1 MALCDTH
8 SHVSCPKHT
17 RWNHEVNSESLCNK
31 LIAHCEIT
39 CISSRRRVFFF
50 SFLDC
55 QFLTGLGDVKL
66 QIIKIV
72 ADLSK
77 EINLW
82 IRDSPKKSSFTYW
95 VTINL
100 KDSTVLYHHVFW
112 KLIFPW
118 FINTLS
124 FESCLLCTGLL
135 HRLFSFVKNTLTNDK
150 YMYNI
155 INLFHYDSTW

>member
-1 MALCDTH
+1 MNMALYDTH
-8 SHVSCPKHT
+8 SHVSCLKHK

-31 LIAHCEIT
+31 LIAHCKIT
-39 CISSRRRVFFF
+39 CISSRRRVIFF
-50 SFLDC
+50 SF
-55 QFLTGLGDVKL
+55 FGLPIFNRFRRVKL

-135 HRLFSFVKNTLTNDK
+135 HRLFSFVKNTLTDK
-150 YMYNI
+150 
-155 INLFHYDSTW
+155 W

>member
-1 MALCDTH
+1 MNMALCDTH

-50 SFLDC
+50 F
-55 QFLTGLGDVKL
+55 FFGLPIFNRFRRVKL

-100 KDSTVLYHHVFW
+100 KDSTVLYHRVFW

-118 FINTLS
+118 FINTVS
-124 FESCLLCTGLL
+124 FDSCLLCTGLL
-135 HRLFSFVKNTLTNDK
+135 HRLFSFVKNTLTDK
-150 YMYNI
+150 
-155 INLFHYDSTW
+155 W

>member
-1 MALCDTH
+1 MNMALCDTH
-8 SHVSCPKHT
+8 SHVSCLKHK

-31 LIAHCEIT
+31 LIAHCKIT
-39 CISSRRRVFFF
+39 CISSRRRVIFFF
-50 SFLDC
+50 F
-55 QFLTGLGDVKL
+55 FGLPIFNRFRRVKL

-135 HRLFSFVKNTLTNDK
+135 HRLFSFVKNTLTDK
-150 YMYNI
+150 
-155 INLFHYDSTW
+155 W